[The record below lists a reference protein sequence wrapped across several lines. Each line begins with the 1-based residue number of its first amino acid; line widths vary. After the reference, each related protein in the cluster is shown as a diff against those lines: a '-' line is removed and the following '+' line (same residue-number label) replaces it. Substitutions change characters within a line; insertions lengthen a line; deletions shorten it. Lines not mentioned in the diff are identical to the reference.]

1 MTLDDLQALSDDQ
14 LAEALATC
22 CVAQAWVQGLLARR
36 PFASQEA
43 LWAAATEVE
52 AQMTRADWLEAFSG
66 HPRIGD
72 VASLRA
78 KYAHT
83 AAWASGE
90 QSGAAAATE
99 EVLQGLAQG
108 NQDYEAKFGH
118 IFIVCATGK
127 SGAEMLALLQAR
139 LPNDPESELSIAA
152 AEQAKISRIR
162 LEKLLAA

>member
-1 MTLDDLQALSDDQ
+1 MTLDELNALPEAEV
-14 LAEALATC
+14 AEALTAC
-22 CVAQAWVQGLLARR
+22 CVAKAWVQGLLAKR
-36 PFASQEA
+36 PFASREA
-43 LWAAATEVE
+43 LWAAASEVE
-52 AQMTRADWLEAFSG
+52 AQMGREDWLEAFLG

-99 EVLQGLAQG
+99 AVLQGLAQG

-127 SGAEMLALLQAR
+127 SGAEMLALLEAR
-139 LPNDPESELSIAA
+139 LPNDAEEELRIAA
-152 AEQAKISRIR
+152 GEQAKISRIR

>member
-1 MTLDDLQALSDDQ
+1 MTLDELNALPEAEA
-14 LAEALATC
+14 AEALTTC
-22 CVAQAWVQGLLARR
+22 CVAKAWVQGLLAKR

-52 AQMTRADWLEAFSG
+52 ATMSRADWLEAFLG

-90 QSGAAAATE
+90 QAGAAEANEA
-99 EVLQGLAQG
+99 VLQGLAEG
-108 NQDYEAKFGH
+108 NAAYEERFGH

-127 SGAEMLALLQAR
+127 SGAEMLALLEAR
-139 LPNDPESELSIAA
+139 RGNDAEAELAIAA
-152 AEQAKISRIR
+152 GEQAKISRIR